1 MRDHFPNLA
10 GMTLKE
16 ALTDSA
22 YWDLVSS
29 TVGDVLE
36 RNPKCQECA
45 HRGRCL
51 GGCRAKALDENGNPD
66 PMGLDTSACRFFLGG
81 YYDRACALVESLRR
95 EV

>member
-81 YYDRACALVESLRR
+81 YYDRACALVERLRR
-95 EV
+95 EA